1 MKAVNL
7 IPAEERRTPG
17 GSGSGL
23 GSYILLGVL
32 ALVVA
37 LSALYTI
44 SNRTISDR
52 RHELADVQARA
63 QATSAEA
70 QALQAY
76 TSFTTLRQK
85 RSETVRSLAASRFD
99 WSHALH
105 EVARTIP
112 SDAWLTSMRA
122 TVTPSASVDGG
133 VTDPLRSAV
142 QAPAIE
148 IVGCTT
154 SQDKVAN
161 VISSLRRVDGVQR
174 VSLSS
179 SVKLAASTDKSS
191 GADSAGASSADCRNG
206 SSRFPQFSMTLFFQ
220 TPAAPAAAT
229 PAAAAPTASAPSTA
243 KGTTP

>member
-99 WSHALH
+99 WSKALH

-112 SDAWLTSMRA
+112 SNAWLT
-122 TVTPSASVDGG
+122 
-133 VTDPLRSAV
+133 
-142 QAPAIE
+142 
-148 IVGCTT
+148 
-154 SQDKVAN
+154 
-161 VISSLRRVDGVQR
+161 
-174 VSLSS
+174 
-179 SVKLAASTDKSS
+179 
-191 GADSAGASSADCRNG
+191 G
-206 SSRFPQFSMTLFFQ
+206 SSQ
-220 TPAAPAAAT
+220 
-229 PAAAAPTASAPSTA
+229 
-243 KGTTP
+243 